1 MMQKKLWSSSATY
14 PSKSYKLPIQ
24 PAIQSLQMCNKTLTS
39 HISDN
44 PNIQNKTRIFYKT
57 NTIANEKSRFLGC
70 SMKTKERRT
79 TRRMNARNQT
89 PNPRIKP

>member
-1 MMQKKLWSSSATY
+1 MPIEKLQTSDSNSNSIAANVQQDTY
-14 PSKSYKLPIQ
+14 IAHFS
-24 PAIQSLQMCNKTLTS
+24 QSEY
-39 HISDN
+39 
-44 PNIQNKTRIFYKT
+44 QNKTRIFYKT

-70 SMKTKERRT
+70 SMKSKERRT